1 MDQKPFRTLFL
12 WIIWASAAMAIY
24 LTLYRDT
31 EVWAFLETDASR
43 ITWIILGLFV
53 IGLAGSF
60 ALTVMVTQE
69 SLRTLQLDNA
79 AREGGLKGITVHT
92 TRRAADR
99 FFKSIQSTIE
109 SKGKPEVETLLNVEL
124 AVYERI
130 SSMIELVGNLLITMG
145 LIGTVMGLTFTLTG
159 LTGSLEALGHDQEL
173 LLSGLRKA
181 MAGMG
186 TAFYTTLLGA
196 VLGGVLLRM
205 FAQINQ
211 HGVESLH
218 DNLLRICLVYCSAD
232 YAHTLERDVRE
243 LNNEVSA
250 LESNVQRLEQA
261 FSTSRQTVN
270 SFREEV
276 SRLNESPN
284 ADEAGHHY
292 GKPLH
297 DLIEEH
303 RRYCEALRG
312 EMLMLAHMKRPWWV
326 RLRELISPPRSK

>member
-1 MDQKPFRTLFL
+1 MDQKPFRTMIL
-12 WIIWASAAMAIY
+12 WTLWASAAMGIY
-24 LTLYRDT
+24 LTLYNDT
-31 EVWAFLETDASR
+31 EVWSFLETDTSR
-43 ITWIILGLFV
+43 ITWLILGLFV
-53 IGLAGSF
+53 VGLVGSF
-60 ALTVMVTQE
+60 VLALMVTKE
-69 SLRTLQLDNA
+69 SYRASQLDIV
-79 AREGGLKGITVHT
+79 ARKGGLKAIIVHS

-109 SKGKPEVETLLNVEL
+109 SKGKPEVETLLTVEL
-124 AVYERI
+124 AFYERI

-159 LTGSLEALGHDQEL
+159 LTGSLEALGHDQEML
-173 LLSGLRKA
+173 LAGLRKA

-250 LESNVQRLEQA
+250 LEANVQRLEQA
-261 FSTSRQTVN
+261 FSNSHQTMN
-270 SFREEV
+270 LFREEV
-276 SRLNESPN
+276 RHLNEENVS
-284 ADEAGHHY
+284 DRDGHHV
-292 GKPLH
+292 KPMH
-297 DLIEEH
+297 ALIEEH
-303 RRYCEALRG
+303 RRYCEALRM
-312 EMLMLAHMKRPWWV
+312 EMQMLAHMKRPWYI
-326 RLRELISPPRSK
+326 RLWELVSPPGNK